1 MAGDAWP
8 QGQGGTEP
16 GLQGH
21 CIPFLFISVDLKE
34 IGNLEV
40 NRLNNLMTVRRMK
53 KQITRIIKFM
63 TVGIWHVKRQDV
75 SPWLYF
81 LYGVVKKL
89 LLAIERATTKRMIDA
104 ASALT
109 YSTLLAIVPI
119 MAVVFAIARGF
130 GYNKYIEEWFR
141 DALASQPQAA
151 EVIVGFVNSYLVHTK
166 SGIFLGVGLIFMLW
180 TVIMLINNIEQTF
193 NYIWQVKKPR
203 SLFRTI
209 TDYMAM
215 FLLVPIIIVITSGIS
230 IFVATVS
237 DSIEGYALLAPVM
250 RFIIAL
256 MPYIFMSAVFIALYL
271 FMPNTK
277 VKLGC
282 AIVPGILAG
291 VAMQGLQLV
300 YIHSQ
305 IWVSS
310 YNAIYGSFAALPL
323 FMLWVQ
329 ISWTICLFGAE
340 LCYTSQN
347 LEDFAFRAK
356 TEDICHRYRLMLSV
370 MLASLICKRFDE
382 GGRPYTALE
391 LKLKTGIPVRI
402 VNDLLYELTR
412 VHIIIEVTS
421 DEKGE
426 ESMYQP
432 AESTER
438 LSVGMLIDRIESQG
452 KWSIELD
459 MHMLAT
465 DNWKHVIRSRSEYLD
480 SQREILLKDM

>member
-1 MAGDAWP
+1 MAGTVVRREAAAEQNP
-8 QGQGGTEP
+8 AYRGTVFVF
-16 GLQGH
+16 
-21 CIPFLFISVDLKE
+21 FLFPMYWGNSCQPIRHIMNKRIARIVDF
-34 IGNLEV
+34 
-40 NRLNNLMTVRRMK
+40 
-53 KQITRIIKFM
+53 IK
-63 TVGIWHVKRQDV
+63 VGIWHVKRKDV
-75 SPWLYF
+75 PAWKYF
-81 LYGVVKKL
+81 VYIAAKKL
-89 LLAIERATTKRMIDA
+89 LLAVERATTKRMMNA

-119 MAVVFAIARGF
+119 MAVVFAVARGF
-130 GYNKYIEEWFR
+130 GYNKYMESWFR
-141 DALASQPQAA
+141 EALASQPQAA
-151 EVIVGFVNSYLVHTK
+151 DVIVGFVNSYLVHTK
-166 SGIFLGVGLIFMLW
+166 SGVFLGVGLVFMLW
-180 TVIMLINNIEQTF
+180 TVFMLVGNIEQTF

-203 SLFRTI
+203 SLFRTV

-215 FLLVPIIIVITSGIS
+215 FLLVPIVIVVTSGLS

-237 DSIEGYALLAPVM
+237 DSMEGYALLAPVM
-250 RFIIAL
+250 RFVIAL
-256 MPYIFMSAVFIALYL
+256 MPYVFMSAVFVALYV

-356 TEDICHRYRLMLSV
+356 TKDISHRYRLMMSV

-391 LKLKTGIPVRI
+391 LKLKTDIPVRI

-412 VHIIIEVTS
+412 VHVIIEVTG
-421 DEKGE
+421 DEKGQE
-426 ESMYQP
+426 VMYQP
-432 AESTER
+432 AETIER
-438 LSVGMLIDRIESQG
+438 LSVGTLVDRLESKGRWPIEIDMTLLDSGNWRRI
-452 KWSIELD
+452 IA
-459 MHMLAT
+459 M
-465 DNWKHVIRSRSEYLD
+465 RSEYLER
-480 SQREILLKDM
+480 QRSVLLKDM

>member
-1 MAGDAWP
+1 
-8 QGQGGTEP
+8 
-16 GLQGH
+16 
-21 CIPFLFISVDLKE
+21 
-34 IGNLEV
+34 
-40 NRLNNLMTVRRMK
+40 
-53 KQITRIIKFM
+53 
-63 TVGIWHVKRQDV
+63 
-75 SPWLYF
+75 
-81 LYGVVKKL
+81 
-89 LLAIERATTKRMIDA
+89 MIDA

-215 FLLVPIIIVITSGIS
+215 FLIVPIIIVITSGIS

-300 YIHSQ
+300 YIYSQ